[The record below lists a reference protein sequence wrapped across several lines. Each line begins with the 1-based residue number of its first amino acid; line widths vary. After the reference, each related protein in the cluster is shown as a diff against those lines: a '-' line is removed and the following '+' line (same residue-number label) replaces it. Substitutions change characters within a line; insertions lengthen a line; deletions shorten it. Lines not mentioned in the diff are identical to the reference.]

1 MKFLCA
7 VAFVSFVS
15 IAGQASAQRSAFESQ
30 QNNEDK
36 WGAWDPADP
45 MQGLSLA
52 GPRAQVGLA
61 FSLMIEMAVPV
72 AINIADSGTSSRSL
86 NIGLG
91 AGASVALGLG
101 IWGIV
106 RLVERRRARRQ
117 RWNLLPPD
125 LALQQRDVRLVGP
138 TFMLILG
145 GLTLGTGMT
154 ATGLFL
160 SESRDPTALLVGLPF
175 FAIGALL
182 MGLGG
187 RRMRERRGL
196 RASRQAFGA
205 RFIGN
210 GIAW

>member
-7 VAFVSFVS
+7 VAFVSAALMAS
-15 IAGQASAQRSAFESQ
+15 HTSAQRSAFESRETAQ
-30 QNNEDK
+30 DE

-61 FSLMIEMAVPV
+61 FSLAIELAVPV
-72 AINIADSGTSSRSL
+72 AINIADSGASSRSL

-91 AGASVALGLG
+91 VGAAAALGLG

-106 RLVERRRARRQ
+106 RLAERRRARRQ

-125 LALQQRDVRLVGP
+125 LAMRQRDVRLVGP
-138 TFMLILG
+138 VFMLILG

-154 ATGLFL
+154 ATGLFM
-160 SESRDPTALLVGLPF
+160 SESRDPAALLVGLPF

-182 MGLGG
+182 MGIGG
-187 RRMRERRGL
+187 RRMRERKGL
-196 RASRQAFGA
+196 RASHRVLRAH
-205 RFIGN
+205 FIGN

>member
-1 MKFLCA
+1 MKFVCA
-7 VAFVSFVS
+7 AAFVSFALLAS
-15 IAGQASAQRSAFESQ
+15 QASAQRTAFESQ
-30 QNNEDK
+30 QPLESE
-36 WGAWDPADP
+36 WEAWDTSDP
-45 MQGLSLA
+45 MRGLSLA
-52 GPRAQVGLA
+52 GPRAQIGIA
-61 FSLMIEMAVPV
+61 FTLVLEMVVPI
-72 AINIADSGTSSRSL
+72 AINAADTAPSSRAL

-91 AGASVALGLG
+91 TGAALSLGLG

-117 RWNLLPPD
+117 RWDLLPTE
-125 LALQQRDVRLVGP
+125 LAMQQRDVRLVGP

-160 SESRDPTALLVGLPF
+160 SESRDPSALLVGLPF

-196 RASRQAFGA
+196 RASHRVLRA